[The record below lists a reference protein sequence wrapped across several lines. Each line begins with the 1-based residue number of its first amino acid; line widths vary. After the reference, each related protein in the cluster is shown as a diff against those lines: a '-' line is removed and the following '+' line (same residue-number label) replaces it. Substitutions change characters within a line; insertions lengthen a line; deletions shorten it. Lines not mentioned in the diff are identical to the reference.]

1 MGTKASRKNFYMEIR
16 KSPGRFLSIFFIV
29 ALGVAFFSGI
39 RSSEPSMRITGDA
52 YFDGA
57 NLMDIQV
64 MSTLGITEDDIDAIE
79 KVDGVELAEGS
90 YSSDFLCNTEDKQY
104 VFHVMSLTDEV
115 NEVSVS
121 EGRLPEKTG
130 ECLMDADMG
139 YDKLLEIMKKRE
151 AVKLKY
157 GFTQEATG
165 EKYEEGLFV
174 ITSLE
179 QTSPADDD
187 ATYTATFENTGN
199 VETKTVATA

>member
-1 MGTKASRKNFYMEIR
+1 MPRAKGDYIE
-16 KSPGRFLSIFFIV
+16 GR
-29 ALGVAFFSGI
+29 
-39 RSSEPSMRITGDA
+39 D
-52 YFDGA
+52 
-57 NLMDIQV
+57 LM
-64 MSTLGITEDDIDAIE
+64 LF
-79 KVDGVELAEGS
+79 VDTSEGS
-90 YSSDFLCNTEDKQY
+90 GQAVWTPTAAATSHTISYSGETKERVTKD
-104 VFHVMSLTDEV
+104 TDNGAFSQKTV
-115 NEVSVS
+115 TKLSVS
-121 EGRLPEKTG
+121 ITCEALTTF
-130 ECLMDADMG
+130 DADMG